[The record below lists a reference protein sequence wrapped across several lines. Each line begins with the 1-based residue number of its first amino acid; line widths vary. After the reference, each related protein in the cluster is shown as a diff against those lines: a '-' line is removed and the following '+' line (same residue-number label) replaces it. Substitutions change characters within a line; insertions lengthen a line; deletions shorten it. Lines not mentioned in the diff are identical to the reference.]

1 MRLILASTSPRRRE
15 ILALL
20 GAPFEVIEPEF
31 EEKLSADL
39 SIEND
44 VLQFAAGKAR
54 SVACGKVQT
63 VVIGSDT
70 MIGLDGAKIGK
81 PRDRGDAARILHSLA
96 GKTHMIYTAVAI
108 VDDNGPGLTTLE
120 KVSVEMRA
128 YTEREIEEYLSC
140 GESLDKAGAYSIQG
154 EGSRLIKAIRGDYLA
169 AVGMPLK
176 PIAEYLKSRGI
187 LFHQDVEKLYREKS
201 FMNWSSFA

>member
-20 GAPFEVIEPEF
+20 GAPFEVIAPEF
-31 EEKLSADL
+31 DEKLSADL
-39 SIEND
+39 SIEDD

-54 SVACGKVQT
+54 SVARGKAQT

-128 YTEREIEEYLSC
+128 YTEPEIEEYLSC

-154 EGSRLIKAIRGDYLA
+154 DGSRLIKSIRGDYLA

-187 LFHQDVEKLYREKS
+187 SFHQDVEKLYRKKS